1 MLRRWLRLGIDV
13 GGTNTDAVLM
23 DGDQVLSWHK
33 VATSVG
39 IADAIVAAAGTVLK
53 QGGAAP
59 DQVAAVMLGT
69 TQFTNAVIERKRLN
83 PVGVL
88 RLAAPATTAVAPM
101 SDWPADLAA
110 VIGDS
115 HHLLHGGL
123 EFDGRQ
129 ISAVDD
135 AEIDIAAQDFCAKGI
150 SAIAI
155 TSVFSPLDAAMEHQA
170 ESVLRQ
176 TLPDAAVTLSHRI
189 GRIGLLERENAAI
202 LNAALSELAIRV
214 IEAFGSAINELG
226 IQAPIYLSQND
237 GTLMTASQAVRY
249 PVLTFASG
257 PTNSMRGAAVLSG
270 YSDALVVDIGG
281 TTSDIGLLLD
291 GFPREAAMTV
301 NVGGVRTNFRMPDL
315 LAVGLGGGSLV
326 REDGRC
332 IGPDSVGFE
341 LKKRALIFGGDSL
354 TMSDIAVAAGQMSLG
369 NRDHVAGLDCVQQAL
384 ATART
389 MVEAAL
395 DQVRPSAATLPV
407 ILVGGGAPI
416 LGSFAIGGGEIVRP
430 DHGQV
435 ANAIGAS
442 IAMVGGE
449 CDRVFSLDGISRDEA
464 VAAAKSE
471 AVSQAREAGADAG
484 SISIV
489 EIDEIPLSYLPGN
502 ATRLRVKA
510 VGNLSAARI

>member
-1 MLRRWLRLGIDV
+1 
-13 GGTNTDAVLM
+13 
-23 DGDQVLSWHK
+23 
-33 VATSVG
+33 
-39 IADAIVAAAGTVLK
+39 
-53 QGGAAP
+53 
-59 DQVAAVMLGT
+59 
-69 TQFTNAVIERKRLN
+69 
-83 PVGVL
+83 
-88 RLAAPATTAVAPM
+88 
-101 SDWPADLAA
+101 
-110 VIGDS
+110 
-115 HHLLHGGL
+115 
-123 EFDGRQ
+123 
-129 ISAVDD
+129 
-135 AEIDIAAQDFCAKGI
+135 
-150 SAIAI
+150 
-155 TSVFSPLDAAMEHQA
+155 
-170 ESVLRQ
+170 
-176 TLPDAAVTLSHRI
+176 
-189 GRIGLLERENAAI
+189 
-202 LNAALSELAIRV
+202 
-214 IEAFGSAINELG
+214 
-226 IQAPIYLSQND
+226 
-237 GTLMTASQAVRY
+237 
-249 PVLTFASG
+249 
-257 PTNSMRGAAVLSG
+257 MRGAAVLSG
-270 YSDALVVDIGG
+270 HSDALVVDIGG

-326 REDGRC
+326 REDGRR

-341 LKKRALIFGGDSL
+341 LTKRALIFGGDSL
-354 TMSDIAVAAGQMSLG
+354 TMSDIAAAAGQMSLG
-369 NRDHVAGLDCVQQAL
+369 NRDRVAELNCVQQAL

-407 ILVGGGAPI
+407 ILVGGGAP
-416 LGSFAIGGGEIVRP
+416 LLDGCAIGGGEIVRP

-510 VGNLSAARI
+510 VGNLSAAGI